1 MATDPVSFVLLSLS
15 SLLVIVNPLGAAMI
29 YVSMT
34 AGMERETKRR
44 TAIEA
49 SWYALVVL
57 VVFALLGGIIL
68 ELFGI
73 SLAAFRIGGGIL
85 LFMIGLEMVYAKV
98 SRSKM
103 TATEKYEGDTDDVAV
118 MPIAIP
124 MIAGPGAITTVIV
137 LIDEASGL
145 GLWAYGAV
153 LVSIAVT
160 SIATH
165 LTMANADRIMARIGQ
180 REFRAV
186 NRIMGILL
194 IAIAVQ
200 FVIDGVKVAFPF
212 LAGGA

>member
-1 MATDPVSFVLLSLS
+1 MATDLVSFVLFSLS

-34 AGMERETKRR
+34 ADFDRETKRR

-103 TATEKYEGDTDDVAV
+103 TATEKYEGDADDVAV

-137 LIDEASGL
+137 LMDEARGI
-145 GLWAYGAV
+145 GIWAYGVV
-153 LVSIAVT
+153 LLSIMVT
-160 SIATH
+160 SLATH
-165 LTMANADRIMARIGQ
+165 LMMSHSDWIVSRIGQ

-194 IAIAVQ
+194 IAIAVE
-200 FVIDGVKVAFPF
+200 FVIGGLRTAFPI

>member
-1 MATDPVSFVLLSLS
+1 MATDPTSFVLLSIS
-15 SLLVIVNPLGAAMI
+15 SLLVIVNPLGASMI

-34 AGMERETKRR
+34 ADLESAQKRR
-44 TAIEA
+44 TAIDA
-49 SWYALVVL
+49 SWYALIVL
-57 VVFALLGGIIL
+57 VVFALLGGLIL

-103 TATEKYEGDTDDVAV
+103 TATEKYEGDADDVAI

-137 LIDEASGL
+137 LMDEASGL
-145 GLWAYGAV
+145 GLWAYGVV
-153 LVSIAVT
+153 LVSIVVT

-165 LTMANADRIMARIGQ
+165 LTMANADRIMVRVGQ
-180 REFRAV
+180 REFRAI

-200 FVIDGVKVAFPF
+200 FVIDGILVAFPVVG
-212 LAGGA
+212 GGA

>member
-29 YVSMT
+29 YVAMT
-34 AGMERETKRR
+34 AGFDRETKRR

-49 SWYALVVL
+49 SWYAVVVL
-57 VVFALLGGIIL
+57 VVFALIGGIIL

-98 SRSKM
+98 SRSKV
-103 TATEKYEGDTDDVAV
+103 TATEKYEGDADDVAV

-137 LIDEASGL
+137 LMDEARGL
-145 GLWAYGAV
+145 GLWAYGVV
-153 LVSIAVT
+153 LVSIAAT
-160 SIATH
+160 SGATY
-165 LTMANADRIMARIGQ
+165 LMMTNSEWIVSRVGQ

-194 IAIAVQ
+194 IAIAVE
-200 FVIDGVKVAFPF
+200 FVIDGLRTAFPF

>member
-15 SLLVIVNPLGAAMI
+15 SLLVIVNPLGASMI

-34 AGMERETKRR
+34 AGFDREVKRR

-98 SRSKM
+98 SRAKM
-103 TATEKYEGDTDDVAV
+103 TATEKYEGEAHHVAV

-124 MIAGPGAITTVIV
+124 MCPGRGAITTGIV
-137 LIDEASGL
+137 LMSEASDL
-145 GLWAYGAV
+145 GVWAYGVV

-160 SIATH
+160 SVVTY
-165 LTMANADRIMARIGQ
+165 LMMANADRIMARVGQ

-194 IAIAVQ
+194 IAIAVE
-200 FVIDGVKVAFPF
+200 FVIDGLRIAFPF

>member
-1 MATDPVSFVLLSLS
+1 MATDPTSFVLLSLS

-34 AGMERETKRR
+34 SGFEDRQKR
-44 TAIEA
+44 AIAVEA

-57 VVFALLGGIIL
+57 VVFALIGGLIL

-73 SLAAFRIGGGIL
+73 TLEAFRIGGGAL
-85 LFMIGLEMVYAKV
+85 LFLIGLDMVNARV
-98 SRSKM
+98 SRSKV
-103 TATEKYEGDTDDVAV
+103 TATEKYEGETDDVAV

-137 LIDEASGL
+137 LMDEARGL
-145 GLWAYGAV
+145 GLWAYV
-153 LVSIAVT
+153 VVVISIAVAAVVT
-160 SIATH
+160 Y
-165 LTMANADRIMARIGQ
+165 LTMANADRVMGRVGQ

-194 IAIAVQ
+194 IAIAVE
-200 FVIDGVKVAFPF
+200 FVIDGLRTAFPV
-212 LAGGA
+212 LAGGG

>member
-1 MATDPVSFVLLSLS
+1 MATDPTSFVLLSLS

-34 AGMERETKRR
+34 SGFEDRQKR
-44 TAIEA
+44 AIAVEA

-57 VVFALLGGIIL
+57 VVFALIGGLIL

-73 SLAAFRIGGGIL
+73 TLEAFRIGGGAL
-85 LFMIGLEMVYAKV
+85 LFLIGLDMVNARV
-98 SRSKM
+98 SRSKV
-103 TATEKYEGDTDDVAV
+103 TATEKYEGEIDDVAV

-137 LIDEASGL
+137 LMDEARGL
-145 GLWAYGAV
+145 GLWAYVVVV
-153 LVSIAVT
+153 LSIAVAAVVT
-160 SIATH
+160 Y
-165 LTMANADRIMARIGQ
+165 LTMANADRVMGRVGQ

-194 IAIAVQ
+194 IAIAVE
-200 FVIDGVKVAFPF
+200 FVIDGLRTAFPV
-212 LAGGA
+212 LAGGG

>member
-15 SLLVIVNPLGAAMI
+15 SLLVLVNPLGAAMI

-34 AGMERETKRR
+34 SGFDPAEKRR
-44 TAIEA
+44 TAREA

-73 SLAAFRIGGGIL
+73 TLAAFRIGGGIL
-85 LFMIGLEMVYAKV
+85 LFSIGMEMVYAKA

-103 TATEKYEGDTDDVAV
+103 TATEKYEGDEDVSI

-137 LIDEASGL
+137 LMDSAAEMGI
-145 GLWAYGAV
+145 WAYGVV
-153 LVSIAVT
+153 LLSIAVT
-160 SIATH
+160 SAVTH
-165 LTMANADRIMARIGQ
+165 LTMANAEWIVARVGQ
-180 REFRAV
+180 REFRVV
-186 NRIMGILL
+186 NRLMGILL
-194 IAIAVQ
+194 IAIAVE
-200 FVIDGVKVAFPF
+200 FVINGLQVSFPI
-212 LAGGA
+212 LAGGT

>member
-1 MATDPVSFVLLSLS
+1 MAADTVSFVLLSLS

-29 YVSMT
+29 FVSMT
-34 AGMERETKRR
+34 SGFDRETKRH

-49 SWYALVVL
+49 SWYAVVVL

-85 LFMIGLEMVYAKV
+85 LFLIGREMVYAKV

-103 TATEKYEGDTDDVAV
+103 TATEKYEGGADDVAI

-137 LIDEASGL
+137 LMDSARGL
-145 GLWAYGAV
+145 GLWAYIEV
-153 LVSIAVT
+153 FFSIAVISVVT
-160 SIATH
+160 Y
-165 LTMANADRIMARIGQ
+165 LMMAYSDVIISRIGQ
-180 REFRAV
+180 REIRAV
-186 NRIMGILL
+186 SRIMGILL
-194 IAIAVQ
+194 IAIAVE
-200 FVIDGVKVAFPF
+200 FVIDGLKAAFP
-212 LAGGA
+212 LLSGGI